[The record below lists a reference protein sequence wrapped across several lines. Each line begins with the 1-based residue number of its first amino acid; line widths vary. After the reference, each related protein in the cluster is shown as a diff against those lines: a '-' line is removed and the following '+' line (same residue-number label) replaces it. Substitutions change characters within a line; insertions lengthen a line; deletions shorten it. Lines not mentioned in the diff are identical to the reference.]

1 MNIKMIVT
9 DLDDTLLRTDK
20 TISDYT
26 KDILN
31 LCRESGVKVAY
42 ATGRGGSANDIA
54 PAELFDGRI
63 VMNGALAFDG
73 DMIVYSRLIPYQ
85 IARPLLMAC
94 DKRGMKI
101 TSEKSGMH
109 YSNFVVSDEWSYIT
123 NYEIIDFS
131 NHGLDAE
138 KIYSRI
144 QRQEDAEFI
153 KGNLHDDLY
162 LTISRDGL
170 AMIMHK
176 EASKSK
182 AVNALAEHWGINQS
196 SIVAFGDDKNDID
209 LLQHSGIGVV
219 VANAIDEAKGAADY
233 MCDFNDND
241 GVAKWLEQ
249 HVL

>member
-1 MNIKMIVT
+1 MIIKMIVT

-26 KDILN
+26 KNILN
-31 LCRESGVKVAY
+31 RCREAGVKVAY
-42 ATGRGGSANDIA
+42 ATGRGRSASNIA

-63 VMNGALAFDG
+63 VMNGALAFEG
-73 DMIVYSRLIPYQ
+73 DKIIYRRLIPYH

-101 TSEKSGMH
+101 TSEISGMH
-109 YSNFVVSDEWSYIT
+109 YSNFAVSDEWSYIT

-162 LTISRDGL
+162 LIMSRDGL
-170 AMIMHK
+170 AMVMHK

-196 SIVAFGDDKNDID
+196 TIVAFGDDMNDID

-219 VANAIDEAKGAADY
+219 VANAINEAKGAADY
-233 MCDFNDND
+233 MCDINDND